1 MTKTKEE
8 LIEIAKKPLKK
19 AKEILGDYN
28 DVQKFALMNKIK
40 SDSTNMVPTFIVY
53 EYYVQWCASNDMTVM
68 ARNEFFKK
76 FGEMFERVKKNGD
89 IKFLVS
95 GQGMDMNQYSSSE
108 KEVLRVAYSKRI
120 SANATKKEKQ
130 KRAKKVF

>member
-19 AKEILGDYN
+19 AKDILGNYN

-40 SDSTNMVPTFIVY
+40 SDSTNMVPTYIVY
-53 EYYVQWCASNDMTVM
+53 EYYVQWCSANDMNVLHR
-68 ARNEFFKK
+68 AEFFKK
-76 FGEMFERVKKNGD
+76 FGEIFQRVKKNGD
-89 IKFLVS
+89 IRFLVS
-95 GQGMDMNQYSSSE
+95 GQGMDMTEYSSSQ
-108 KEVLRVAYSKRI
+108 KEIMKAAYSKRI
-120 SANATKKEKQ
+120 SANAQKQEKQ